1 MKNKLFKEKYS
12 NGEIKI
18 VFTKEK
24 HIRSLLKY
32 SLKKKFYKYLEY
44 KTFSKK
50 EAIDYFNKKINNYKI
65 FFYTIYFS
73 NKIVG
78 TFSIHNIDYKK
89 KTCEIGYGIN
99 PYFWGRGIFK
109 KLIKIAKGKIFSEG
123 ITKIIVFTREDNY
136 PSITGLIK
144 NNFKIVKKINNFYY
158 DKKTKKKFNALK
170 LECIKKK
177 FF

>member
-50 EAIDYFNKKINNYKI
+50 EAIDYLI
-65 FFYTIYFS
+65 
-73 NKIVG
+73 
-78 TFSIHNIDYKK
+78 
-89 KTCEIGYGIN
+89 
-99 PYFWGRGIFK
+99 R
-109 KLIKIAKGKIFSEG
+109 KLIIIKYFFTQFIFQ
-123 ITKIIVFTREDNY
+123 
-136 PSITGLIK
+136 IK
-144 NNFKIVKKINNFYY
+144 
-158 DKKTKKKFNALK
+158 L
-170 LECIKKK
+170 
-177 FF
+177 